1 MCRKFLRF
9 WLKYTSVL
17 YNFVKVILSHA
28 KCQNKTKQEKTETD
42 KLTNKAKSPCL
53 QYPED
58 HRKRRRKCPSGFHH

>member
-1 MCRKFLRF
+1 MSSDKKNR
-9 WLKYTSVL
+9 
-17 YNFVKVILSHA
+17 
-28 KCQNKTKQEKTETD
+28 KQEKKETD